1 MIMYEKYIEDL
12 INCVEGMF
20 EEINLMMNEMNCCK
34 IRLKEIVFRLDF
46 LLVVEYIDFM
56 I

>member
-1 MIMYEKYIEDL
+1 MYEKYIEDL
-12 INCVEGMF
+12 IYCVDDMF

-34 IRLKEIVFRLDF
+34 IRLKEIVLRLDF
-46 LLVVEYIDFM
+46 LLVVKYIDLM